1 MQRGHHRMS
10 HPTYPYPFSSL
21 RAFAPACI
29 PTRNTSCNDVGG
41 ATRHTPCIEMDR
53 AARSVAGRSLREF
66 LFFSQRLWVSFSS
79 PYRVFSNF
87 VQTAPLLALL
97 TAVAMKAMPMTPS
110 STVGKS
116 TSLGIG
122 LPATSASIARA
133 ASR

>member
-1 MQRGHHRMS
+1 MKHYIIKLYIQGARRPFANENMDRQACSTILPVDLLANRIGELGSRS
-10 HPTYPYPFSSL
+10 LPKNGRAGAHPYRTFSS
-21 RAFAPACI
+21 
-29 PTRNTSCNDVGG
+29 
-41 ATRHTPCIEMDR
+41 
-53 AARSVAGRSLREF
+53 
-66 LFFSQRLWVSFSS
+66 
-79 PYRVFSNF
+79 F
-87 VQTAPLLALL
+87 VQTAPFLALL